1 MKTDEGQ
8 MLSLSTSHQ
17 PKKHEHLSVFLTSG
31 EPLPKVSNFE
41 IRAFKEWVQDKS
53 EGSPP
58 NKIQISMGNE
68 WKRAY
73 KTKKDFFK

>member
-8 MLSLSTSHQ
+8 MLSLSRSHP
-17 PKKHEHLSVFLTSG
+17 PKNHEHLSLFLASD
-31 EPLPKVSNFE
+31 EPLPKVPNFE
-41 IRAFKEWVQDKS
+41 IKAFKEWVQDKS

-58 NKIQISMGNE
+58 NQILISKGNE

-73 KTKKDFFK
+73 KTKKDLFK